1 MKILKNKKVVLAS
14 AIILGISAI
23 TSSALAAYII
33 TGGTKSRS
41 AEVSPSD
48 VIINNDVVNLT
59 ATIDV
64 SDTLLF
70 QPETP
75 YTGPGSLHSE
85 GNGDLKVTLKL
96 AVTAARQEALG
107 KTTITVSEE
116 KRQDLAEE
124 YEGSLAV
131 AGKYVTFPDDTT
143 VETTSFKDENR
154 DGTWECSVD
163 LKFGRGTVFGKND
176 PCKYYETAEK
186 NTDKIKEEMDDFAAA
201 VNATTFVVN
210 VAMAD
215 PVRA

>member
-59 ATIDV
+59 ATIDG

-75 YTGPGSLHSE
+75 YTGSGALHSE
-85 GNGDLKVTLKL
+85 GNGDLTVTLKL
-96 AVTAARQEALG
+96 SVEASRVAALG
-107 KTTITVSEE
+107 ETTITFSEK
-116 KRQDLAEE
+116 KRADVEYDGVLAEAGD
-124 YEGSLAV
+124 YV
-131 AGKYVTFPDDTT
+131 AFPT
-143 VETTSFKDENR
+143 VGPIASSSFKDENS
-154 DGTWECSVD
+154 DGTWEYSVN
-163 LKFGRGTVFGKND
+163 LEFGWGTVFGKND
-176 PCKYYETAEK
+176 PCKYYETAGK
-186 NTDKIKEEMDDFAAA
+186 NTSTIKQEMDAFAAA

-210 VAMAD
+210 VTMAD

>member
-33 TGGTKSRS
+33 TGGKKSGS

-59 ATIDV
+59 ATIDA

-75 YTGPGSLHSE
+75 YTGPGPLHSE

-96 AVTAARQEALG
+96 AVIAARQEALG
-107 KTTITVSEE
+107 ATTVTVSE
-116 KRQDLAEE
+116 KKQDLEE

-131 AGKYVTFPDDTT
+131 AGNYVSFPDDTT
-143 VETTSFKDENR
+143 VETTSFKDENS

-163 LKFGRGTVFGKND
+163 LKFGRGTVFGKNN
-176 PCKYYETAEK
+176 PCKYYETAGK
-186 NTDKIKEEMDDFAAA
+186 NTDTIKEEMDDFAAA

-210 VAMAD
+210 VTMAD